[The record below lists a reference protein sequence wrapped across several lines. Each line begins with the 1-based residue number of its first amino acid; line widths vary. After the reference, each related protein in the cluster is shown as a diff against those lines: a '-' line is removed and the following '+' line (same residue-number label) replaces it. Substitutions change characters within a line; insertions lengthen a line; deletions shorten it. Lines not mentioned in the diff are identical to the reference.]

1 VLEKNF
7 SKAQKMLLKPFEL
20 DCMGFVWQ
28 KNSKNS
34 IYAAKKGA
42 QLLPPDGTYKTLV
55 SFYTSGQKSGEAQ
68 NCRAVGSDCTLENGN
83 LRLSF
88 SDNLISGF
96 VRSIQF
102 L

>member
-1 VLEKNF
+1 
-7 SKAQKMLLKPFEL
+7 MLLKNFEL
-20 DCMGFVWQ
+20 DCTGFNWHKQ
-28 KNSKNS
+28 GKNQ

-42 QLLPPDGTYKTLV
+42 QLLPPEGTYKTIV
-55 SFYTSGQKSGEAQ
+55 SFYDFSQKSGEAQ
-68 NCRAVGSDCTLENGN
+68 NYRAANSDCTLENGN
-83 LRLSF
+83 LRLAF